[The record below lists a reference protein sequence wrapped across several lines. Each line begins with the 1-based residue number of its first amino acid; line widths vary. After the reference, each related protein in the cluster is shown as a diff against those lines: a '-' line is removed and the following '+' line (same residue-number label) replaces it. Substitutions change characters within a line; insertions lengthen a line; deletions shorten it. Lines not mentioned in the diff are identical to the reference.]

1 MTVSK
6 MKTNYTY
13 TFYTLEDESAT
24 SPLKT
29 DKEEKDSGLKPVLK
43 TSPTR
48 WTLSPSRISVREPN
62 NSLYKDFM
70 DQSISGIN
78 MLFRRSPSPKQPP
91 RRVRSPLFKSPLRFS
106 PPRFRPS
113 QFKSPLGLFKRKQ
126 EPTSF
131 LSEGKRVSFLR
142 PGRRRE
148 RQKYL
153 YNYDPDAVDLDDEYE
168 SILL

>member
-1 MTVSK
+1 

-13 TFYTLEDESAT
+13 TFYTLKDET
-24 SPLKT
+24 G
-29 DKEEKDSGLKPVLK
+29 KEEKDSGLKPVLK

-70 DQSISGIN
+70 DQTISGVN
-78 MLFRRSPSPKQPP
+78 TLFRRSPSPKQPP

-106 PPRFRPS
+106 PSQFSPPRFSRP
-113 QFKSPLGLFKRKQ
+113 QFRPRQFRSPLGLFKRKQ
-126 EPTSF
+126 EPTSL

-142 PGRRRE
+142 PGRRRRE

-153 YNYDPDAVDLDDEYE
+153 YNYDPDSVDLDDEHE